1 MQLGGSPIRGRG
13 ELPCAVVGALLCPC
27 GGGGCMAAGPAQQ
40 HAKEIDRASDP
51 RVHSSGAE
59 RCVWPECRV
68 CKQQCTYELVPGR
81 TVGIPTAVRT
91 TSLVQLCVC
100 P

>member
-40 HAKEIDRASDP
+40 HAKRCLDIYS
-51 RVHSSGAE
+51 AE
-59 RCVWPECRV
+59 LLDIHKNWQNWEV
-68 CKQQCTYELVPGR
+68 
-81 TVGIPTAVRT
+81 
-91 TSLVQLCVC
+91 
-100 P
+100 